1 MNLGAL
7 NIPDGTFPLIKA
19 ITLERLKAMIAA
31 DTVPK
36 VGLKHDIEF
45 GACLVSTNSFFLYN
59 TVQSFCLMI
68 YVHFI

>member
-45 GACLVSTNSFFLYN
+45 GACLSRG
-59 TVQSFCLMI
+59 
-68 YVHFI
+68 